1 VNVVTGEASKTR
13 GQVRVFICDDVAEL
27 REITRI
33 ALEDEPDLHVVGES
47 GNAAA
52 GIARIEEVR
61 PDVVLLDLSMPGM
74 DGLEAIPLI
83 LERSPHSGI
92 LVFSGFGAER
102 MGEQCLK
109 LGADMY
115 MEKGESLDRLRAAV
129 REVAAKR
136 REGTS

>member
-1 VNVVTGEASKTR
+1 M
-13 GQVRVFICDDVAEL
+13 AEL
-27 REITRI
+27 REITRL
-33 ALEDEPDLHVVGES
+33 ALEEESDLRVVGES
-47 GNAAA
+47 GDAAT
-52 GIARIEEVR
+52 GIARIEELR

-83 LERSPHSGI
+83 LERSPNTGI

-129 REVAAKR
+129 RDVAAKHLQS
-136 REGTS
+136 GD